1 MAANYGVFIR
11 STQNNDEIIAA
22 CNNLIKDTKSGGR
35 ILKVRTDTI
44 YGGLKVYFSEE
55 SLIQELL
62 EKQFLYEPGDL
73 STIHPLISHLT
84 VHNVS
89 FSTTEE
95 KFVENL
101 RKKIRD
107 DLGLVLEVS
116 KIPFSKQ
123 YPDID
128 SGNWRVTLDIP
139 EIEDL
144 DIFKKVGLPD
154 KYSIDIPETLERS
167 SVKFHCV
174 RCDNDGHS
182 QWRCEVKKGDTQ
194 ADVHRSISQSIK
206 KEDSSEPSPPTKQ
219 RFFIRDLQEEQEKDS
234 SSKSKPLLARK
245 KIREFESTIGKE
257 EASRYCNSFS
267 LAETIV
273 KKEAEDSVEGKFPV
287 KRPLSSDEDEND
299 ESSAKKPAISFQN
312 KIPVHKGN
320 DHLIDNYSKASSTTK
335 DDSEIEIIHELTPST
350 SSMNKPNANRSVER
364 TSKHSAEDSVSTSNQ
379 PEAIVCEETKSK
391 LPSLDGNDSDS
402 NSATPTRKRRKPT
415 QGIPVVIPERI
426 KGIIN
431 NIPGNVLN
439 VVQLEAFLNHVKK
452 KSKPCTFAKIYTPDV
467 EGLKRQLEEISRQ
480 YYLIPERGT
489 NEELQ
494 FMKWFG
500 NTLQRYDGAPTTT
513 RKRKH

>member
-62 EKQFLYEPGDL
+62 QKQFLYESGDL

-84 VHNVS
+84 VHDVS

-107 DLGLVLEVS
+107 DLGPVLEVS

-123 YPDID
+123 YPDIG

-144 DIFKKVGLPD
+144 EIFKKVGLPD
-154 KYSIDIPETLERS
+154 DFSINIPETLERS
-167 SVKFHCV
+167 SVTFHCV

-182 QWRCEVKKGDTQ
+182 QWRCKVKKGGSQ
-194 ADVHRSISQSIK
+194 VDVLRSISQSIK
-206 KEDSSEPSPPTKQ
+206 KEDSPEPTRP

-257 EASRYCNSFS
+257 EASRYCNSFP
-267 LAETIV
+267 LAENIV
-273 KKEAEDSVEGKFPV
+273 KTEITDSIERKFPV
-287 KRPLSSDEDEND
+287 KRPLSSDEVEND
-299 ESSAKKPAISFQN
+299 NEPSAKNPAISFQN
-312 KIPVHKGN
+312 KIPVHKGI
-320 DHLIDNYSKASSTTK
+320 DSIIDNYSKASSTTK
-335 DDSEIEIIHELTPST
+335 DDSEIEVIHELTPST
-350 SSMNKPNANRSVER
+350 SSKDKPNVSRSVER

-402 NSATPTRKRRKPT
+402 NSTIPARKRRKPT

-500 NTLQRYDGAPTTT
+500 NTLQRYDGAPTMT